1 MISNNMNETNR
12 KWSCVKYRKSFQQK
26 QSLSCHKT
34 SHHGTAR
41 FTCQK
46 CIKNPIEEILFC

>member
-46 CIKNPIEEILFC
+46 CIKNPIEEIV